1 MGLLYQD
8 TIDEVVEAAC
18 AIDLRLASLT
28 AALPHV
34 IRSQLPSGDG
44 LPRRD
49 HLVMIVNTLNQWIP
63 REGDEAPLASLL
75 KNARLLA
82 AQRVEVSVFEAAIAE
97 LGRRTKAPVV
107 RDAKAF
113 YVGRVKQFYESYGYQ
128 IAPDGDAG
136 SPTFYAWR
144 SASMVSFIAVA
155 IRSAEEAIASA
166 RRALEREHVNEPFME
181 GCVVLLDQSGSK
193 DHAAVLRAG
202 LRAISYCDL
211 HPIGFTELE
220 SLVLRQHAAFL
231 SEPRPAAKSDD
242 SMALEAALATFLKGG
257 LDRFLLVG
265 TRTHEDLPEVR
276 ERVVSFC
283 THYFETKVDAPV
295 PLALDLGPSL
305 LSDLVS
311 DVFRRH
317 QIRFSPIGLP
327 KWLEE
332 GALLP
337 IFTTNRAEGDTLNAV
352 REALMGA
359 KSKAVLIAPR
369 EDGLDRW
376 LERRLRMPV
385 MPYESAARSSRTER
399 DAAVLTQEDSLAE
412 SSVSSTTR
420 RTSGG
425 GSPNRSL

>member
-18 AIDLRLASLT
+18 SIDLHLTSLT

-34 IRSQLPSGDG
+34 IKSQLPSGDG

-49 HLVMIVNTLNQWIP
+49 QLVMIVNALNQWVP
-63 REGDEAPLASLL
+63 RGGDDAPLASLL
-75 KNARLLA
+75 KTARLLA
-82 AQRVEVSVFEAAIAE
+82 AQRVEASVFEAAIGE
-97 LGRRTKAPVV
+97 LGRRTRAPSA
-107 RDAKAF
+107 RDATAF
-113 YVGRVKQFYESYGYQ
+113 YVRRVKQFYESYGYQ
-128 IAPDGDAG
+128 IASDGDAG
-136 SPTFYAWR
+136 SPAFYAWR

-155 IRSAEEAIASA
+155 IRSTEEAIESA

-211 HPIGFTELE
+211 HPIGFPELE

-231 SEPRPAAKSDD
+231 SGPRPAAKSDD
-242 SMALEAALATFLKGG
+242 STALEDALATFLRDS
-257 LDRFLLVG
+257 LDRFLLVD
-265 TRTHEDLPEVR
+265 TRIHGDLAENR

-283 THYFETKVDAPV
+283 THYFENKVDAPV
-295 PLALDLGPSL
+295 PLALDLEPSI
-305 LSDLVS
+305 LSDLVG

-317 QIRFSPIGLP
+317 QIRYSPIGLP

-337 IFTTNRAEGDTLNAV
+337 IFTADHTERLRGGALNAV
-352 REALMGA
+352 REALMGG

-376 LERRLRMPV
+376 LERRLRVPIV
-385 MPYESAARSSRTER
+385 PYESAAASASTARSRP
-399 DAAVLTQEDSLAE
+399 L
-412 SSVSSTTR
+412 
-420 RTSGG
+420 
-425 GSPNRSL
+425 